1 MRLLLISNSTRFG
14 ERYLDH
20 CAAAIASFLTP
31 TVTRVLFVPYAV
43 HDRDGYTAKVRQ
55 RFADLGLGVDA
66 VHQAPEGPVRAVENA
81 EAVFVGGGNTF
92 RLLDALWSERLIE
105 PIRNRVIA
113 GMPYVGS
120 SAGSN
125 VACPSIRTTNDMPIV
140 QPPSFVALNLVPFNI
155 NPHYQDPLPG
165 STHMG
170 ETREERI
177 REFHEENAPPVAGLR
192 EGAWLRVEGPS
203 VWLEGSTGARIFR
216 RGTEPA
222 EFVSG
227 SRLDF
232 LLSR

>member
-1 MRLLLISNSTRFG
+1 MRLLLISNSTRFA

-20 CAAAIASFLTP
+20 CAAAITSFLAP
-31 TVTRVLFVPYAV
+31 TATRVLFVPYAL
-43 HDRDGYTAKVRQ
+43 HDRDGYAAKVRA
-55 RFADLGLGVDA
+55 RFADMGLDIA
-66 VHQAPEGPVRAVENA
+66 SIHEAPEGPVRAVENA
-81 EAVFVGGGNTF
+81 EAVFIGGGNTF
-92 RLLDALWSERLIE
+92 RLLDALWTERLIE
-105 PIRNRVIA
+105 PIRTRVIA

-125 VACPSIRTTNDMPIV
+125 VACPSLRTTNDMPIV
-140 QPPSFVALNLVPFNI
+140 QPPSFEALNLVPFNI

-177 REFHEENAPPVAGLR
+177 REFHEENSPAVVGLR
-192 EGAWLRVEGPS
+192 EGAWLRVEGTS
-203 VWLEGSTGARIFR
+203 AWLEGSTGARIFQ
-216 RGTEPA
+216 RGAEPA